1 MNRQDAL
8 RLQFQQ
14 QGMLGPALHAPGSE
28 HVDERNL
35 PGEIMPGEAESA
47 AFHGRQRKLRHRLAD
62 QRGGNDARIAIERP
76 IERDRQRRKDYDVL
90 SVSWF
95 EESSVSILSAVPIH
109 DSSIRTKRVC
119 GNITL
124 FHPRLPGTAA
134 ADRKRYQPASSTC
147 GIAVR
152 YGRKPSDEMAI
163 IVVRF
168 GQWPNCNGPKNS
180 LGRCPISPTKCSI
193 SDKILLVP

>member
-14 QGMLGPALHAPGSE
+14 QGMLGPALHAPGTE

-35 PGEIMPGEAESA
+35 PGEIMAGEAESA

-109 DSSIRTKRVC
+109 DSSIRTRVC

-134 ADRKRYQPASSTC
+134 TGR
-147 GIAVR
+147 GINRRRALA
-152 YGRKPSDEMAI
+152 GSPSGMAGNHPMKW
-163 IVVRF
+163 R
-168 GQWPNCNGPKNS
+168 S
-180 LGRCPISPTKCSI
+180 
-193 SDKILLVP
+193 